1 MERSRLK
8 ESERYWIRNYFKATQ
23 SRYTKLWSNFT
34 LTLQTHTGKN
44 PAWAG
49 RTLARFSSV
58 QVRNVRLNAVRK
70 RGREKERYMMK
81 YAKKILVLMVALV
94 FVVSFI
100 PLSSAQEGGN
110 VNINKA
116 SVEELTQLKG
126 IGSAYAER
134 IVKYRDKNG
143 PFEKP
148 EDIMKVKGIGQK
160 TWDTNKDRITV
171 K

>member
-1 MERSRLK
+1 
-8 ESERYWIRNYFKATQ
+8 
-23 SRYTKLWSNFT
+23 
-34 LTLQTHTGKN
+34 
-44 PAWAG
+44 
-49 RTLARFSSV
+49 
-58 QVRNVRLNAVRK
+58 
-70 RGREKERYMMK
+70 MMK
-81 YAKKILVLMVALV
+81 YAKKILVLMVVLV

-100 PLSSAQEGGN
+100 PLSLAQEVGN

-126 IGSAYAER
+126 IGSAYAES

>member
-1 MERSRLK
+1 
-8 ESERYWIRNYFKATQ
+8 
-23 SRYTKLWSNFT
+23 
-34 LTLQTHTGKN
+34 
-44 PAWAG
+44 
-49 RTLARFSSV
+49 
-58 QVRNVRLNAVRK
+58 
-70 RGREKERYMMK
+70 MMK
-81 YAKKILVLMVALV
+81 YAKKILALMVVLV

-100 PLSSAQEGGN
+100 PLSLAQEGGN

-116 SVEELTQLKG
+116 SVEELTKLKG

-134 IVKYRDKNG
+134 IVNYRDKNG

>member
-1 MERSRLK
+1 
-8 ESERYWIRNYFKATQ
+8 
-23 SRYTKLWSNFT
+23 
-34 LTLQTHTGKN
+34 
-44 PAWAG
+44 
-49 RTLARFSSV
+49 
-58 QVRNVRLNAVRK
+58 
-70 RGREKERYMMK
+70 MMK

-116 SVEELTQLKG
+116 SVEELTKLKG

-134 IVKYRDKNG
+134 IVNYRDKNG